1 MKRRTM
7 LGALGSAAVVGFT
20 GCLSGDETASPD
32 SASPSETDSPS
43 PSETDSPSPSEADNL
58 VVSGPG
64 DYPHSIRIDNSLE
77 HEVTLTITVAR
88 EDAQLYQESHTV
100 TERSDVVVAGITEE
114 SLPEDSRPVS
124 ITARDSSGNDTS
136 VNVSVSDCLGNIV
149 FYFEASGTVESTYSI
164 C

>member
-20 GCLSGDETASPD
+20 GCLSDDETASPD
-32 SASPSETDSPS
+32 SPSPSKTNSPS
-43 PSETDSPSPSEADNL
+43 PSKSDDL
-58 VVSGPG
+58 VVSGAG
-64 DYPHSIRIDNSLE
+64 DYPHPIRIDNSLD
-77 HEVTLTITVAR
+77 HEVSLTITVAR
-88 EDAQLYQESHTV
+88 EGTQLYQESHTV
-100 TERSDVVVAGITEE
+100 TERSDVVVAGITKE

-124 ITARDSSGNDTS
+124 VTASDSSGNDTS

-149 FYFEASGTVESTYSI
+149 FYFEASETLESTYSI

>member
-1 MKRRTM
+1 MSLLYRYMKRRTM

-32 SASPSETDSPS
+32 SDSPSETDSDS
-43 PSETDSPSPSEADNL
+43 PSETDNL
-58 VVSGPG
+58 VVSGAG

-124 ITARDSSGNDTS
+124 ITARDSAGNDTS